1 MPSLYEIT
9 QDLLTIQGQLEDN
22 DGELTPE
29 LEQALTITEA
39 MSKEKLDNYCKLIYN
54 LDAEAL
60 MYDNEIKRLQAKK
73 KAKEKISDRLAY
85 ALESYMKATGKE
97 KIELDFFKLSFR
109 SSKAVHMLSED
120 IPTEYLRVT
129 TEPNKVLI
137 KEALTKGQLLPFAE
151 LKTNQSLQI
160 K

>member
-9 QDLLTIQGQLEDN
+9 QDLLIIQGQLEEN

-39 MSKEKLDNYCKLIYN
+39 LSKEKLDNYCKLIYN
-54 LDAEAL
+54 IEAETQ
-60 MYDNEIKRLQAKK
+60 MYDTEIKRLQAKK
-73 KAKEKISDRLAY
+73 KAKEKIIDRLAFS
-85 ALESYMKATGKE
+85 LESYMKATGKE
-97 KIELDFFKLSFR
+97 KIELDLFKLSFR
-109 SSKAVHMLSED
+109 SSKAVNILSED
-120 IPTEYLRVT
+120 IPTEYLRIT

-137 KEALTKGQLLPFAE
+137 KEALTKGEVLPFAE